1 MKNIKM
7 IKKGLKWQNKIL
19 AIFLLLF
26 VAMICCSMVSA
37 ANTDNHADDIGAS
50 ADTGMTAQE
59 TDITEDIQ
67 TVDESPKN
75 TESTEKSI
83 QKNTI
88 QNVKEE
94 EPIQNWD
101 DIVREVENA
110 KTNNVNTTITDE
122 TGALLITNT
131 KLAIKINGKTILNG
145 VNSTNGKI
153 DVSFATTLRPGMYEL
168 QIISGENGIYKTG
181 KMTTA

>member
-1 MKNIKM
+1 
-7 IKKGLKWQNKIL
+7 
-19 AIFLLLF
+19 
-26 VAMICCSMVSA
+26 MVSA
-37 ANTDNHADDIGAS
+37 ADTDNHADDVGSS
-50 ADTGMTAQE
+50 ADTGMTARE

-83 QKNTI
+83 QKNTT

-122 TGALLITNT
+122 TGASLITNT

-145 VNSTNGKI
+145 VNSTNGII
-153 DVSFATTLRPGMYEL
+153 DVSFTTTLRPGMYEL

-181 KMTTA
+181 KMTTVLKIDE